1 MTTDGEI
8 IELVRDIDVLLAL
21 GTYQG
26 MSDAEIDSV
35 LDYKINVALASD
47 AHTATMAAL
56 ESQQRIYGELLSDIA
71 QQSKSML
78 QSTLGTSI
86 PWVMI
91 GSDS

>member
-35 LDYKINVALASD
+35 LDYKISVALASD
-47 AHTATMAAL
+47 EHAATMDAL

-71 QQSKSML
+71 QQSQSML
-78 QSTLGTSI
+78 ESTLGTTI